1 MAQAFPAPPSPFVG
15 RKEYIERFRARLE
28 HFRLFIYEGIA
39 GVGKTSLIL
48 RLSEEARAIGA
59 NQGVYLSLWPGETIT
74 SILGRVEAR
83 FKKVTSAGSDRQGDP
98 FTRLCDLLDSEG
110 AVLVIDEL
118 QHIRREDLLALAR
131 ASAVRTGAYR
141 IVCATRSDPELS
153 AIDRMQ
159 IHYERV
165 GQLSH
170 HDVYEFCQA
179 AEFNE
184 EELERARED
193 ARRGGSI
200 AHALNL
206 RYATALFG
214 TELPPDDFL
223 RRQTARSVNAFRALI
238 QFAGDRFADEDK
250 QVLADIAS
258 VGVPI
263 SKAVASKVFGP
274 TVAKLLKRGMA
285 DVIDGDVVVHE
296 LVAQLAGD
304 PRELSAA
311 DVTVIAKHLQARGI
325 ANNEPNLILRA
336 AQLLAK
342 SGEVDVAVETLAEG
356 WDAVRD
362 LGFLEAYLKAIAS
375 VPAEGDN
382 KNRLRLLAARARMR
396 QGYPSSVRSEMEELS
411 KEKDSWTKTRALAA
425 LVYIYSQEHQA
436 EKAVQSFQALRKGGS
451 GADEL
456 IAQTGSMAAAAMVQ
470 LNKTDDAE
478 KLATELLSKSKT
490 KDPIQEGELRR
501 LLARVYSQSGRLN
514 EAVKE
519 ARAAAASFTKARDL
533 YHAAT
538 AQGFI
543 GDLLR
548 ETGEF
553 EAAREAFKE
562 FLELAKDW
570 GDRTLIQIAELADA
584 WVALDVGDLTG
595 ASKQIDSVEKELSS
609 APTPGLRRYLQ
620 AAKAMLEAGRGQ
632 HESASRMFPQVIELW
647 ESAGQYNIADVL
659 RAHHV
664 RSLIAMNRLDD
675 ATAEVN
681 SALDR
686 LDEKTAA
693 PRVGTFLRESALIRL
708 RRREVKKAMGELAK
722 ARKLFQVGGNKR
734 EEALTLHRIAHAAF
748 EEGDFDLSRERVKE
762 AYALAK
768 KIKHDRAIAMSTE
781 LVGRLK
787 LLDGDGKEA
796 VADIKE
802 ALAIQ
807 RRLGDE
813 LGQMHCSESLLRA
826 MVVAGDLAGAIR
838 LGPRVSDQ
846 AEKLEIR
853 EVRVRAIVLTGVALL
868 RRDRPEPAR
877 RCFKEL
883 KEGSV
888 SDYTYALMYRFGE
901 ALASVSGEKA
911 EARERRQRWVAALE
925 RMSENRQPLFVRSLE
940 QLVLP
945 PRMRARVRVNRKE
958 FVVGTEEL
966 AMFSPEDYDLTINVV
981 DEEIVAGTTVLELPN
996 GEGGA
1001 LFQELTVAAPKGVT
1015 MKEAYALLFDT
1026 DDVPDKPG
1034 KEVMPTIRELQK
1046 ALKPAKSL
1054 KFAVPAGAKDMKLG
1068 LPSKWCIIV
1077 PTRLTVDG
1085 LTSRQKK
1092 VLAMLQRLGTVP
1104 VQTIQDEFDLSR
1116 AAARKEM
1123 GALIDEG
1130 LVEAV
1135 RAGRGQAFRLA

>member
-1 MAQAFPAPPSPFVG
+1 MAQAFPAPPSPFIG

-48 RLSEEARAIGA
+48 RLSEEATAVGA
-59 NQGVYLSLWPGETIT
+59 KQGIYLSLWPGETIT

-131 ASAVRTGAYR
+131 ASSVRTGAYR
-141 IVCATRSDPELS
+141 IVCATRADPELS

-165 GQLSH
+165 GQLTH
-170 HDVYEFCQA
+170 NDVYEFCK
-179 AEFNE
+179 ESGFNE

-206 RYATALFG
+206 RYAVALFG
-214 TELPPDDFL
+214 TELPPDEFL
-223 RRQTARSVNAFRALI
+223 RRQTARSVNAFRALV
-238 QFAGDRFADEDK
+238 QFAGDKFLDEDK

-258 VGVPI
+258 VGVPV
-263 SKAVASKVFGP
+263 SKAVASKVFGAG
-274 TVAKLLKRGMA
+274 VAKLLKKGMV
-285 DVIDGDVVVHE
+285 DLVDGDVVVHE

-304 PRELSAA
+304 PKELASA
-311 DVTVIAKHLQARGI
+311 DVKAVAKHLQARGI

-342 SGEVDVAVETLAEG
+342 SGDIDVAVETLSEG

-375 VPAEGDN
+375 VPADGAQE
-382 KNRLRLLAARARMR
+382 KRLRLLAARARMR
-396 QGYPSSVRSEMEELS
+396 QGYPSSVRAEMEELS
-411 KEKDSWTKTRALAA
+411 KEKDGWTKTRALAA

-436 EKAVQSFQALRKGGS
+436 EKAVQAFQALRKAGS
-451 GADEL
+451 ADEL

-470 LNKTDDAE
+470 LNKTDEAE
-478 KLATELLSKSKT
+478 KLATELLSKSKA

-519 ARAAAASFTKARDL
+519 ARAAAANFTKARDL

-595 ASKQIDSVEKELSS
+595 ASKQIDSVEKELST

-632 HESASRMFPQVIELW
+632 HESASRMFPQVVELW

-675 ATAEVN
+675 ATAEVDA
-681 SALDR
+681 ALER

-708 RRREVKKAMGELAK
+708 RRREVKKAMAELAR

-734 EEALTLHRIAHAAF
+734 EEALTLYRIAHAAF

-762 AYALAK
+762 AIALAK

-787 LLDGDGKEA
+787 LLDGQGKEA
-796 VADIKE
+796 VAEIKE

-911 EARERRQRWVAALE
+911 DARERRQRWVAALE
-925 RMSENRQPLFVRSLE
+925 RMSENRQPLFIRSLE

-958 FVVGTEEL
+958 YVVGTEEL
-966 AMFSPEDYDLTINVV
+966 AMFSPDDYDLTINVV
-981 DEEIVAGTTVLELPN
+981 DEEIVAGKTVIELPN

-1001 LFQELTVAAPKGVT
+1001 LFQELTVAAPKAIT

-1026 DDVPDKPG
+1026 DEVPDKPG
-1034 KEVMPTIRELQK
+1034 KDVMPAVRELQK

-1054 KFAVPAGAKDMKLG
+1054 KFSVPAGAKDMKLG
-1068 LPSKWCIIV
+1068 LPTKWCIIV

-1104 VQTIQDEFDLSR
+1104 VQAIQDEFDLSR